1 MGLGATLPNPFCASS
16 RQRFIYFSCAFIKTN
31 ILYFRNVNTPNTIE
45 DIAPLFHEELK
56 DLYPKEELDTFV
68 ILTVSDLFGISRDE
82 IRVRRRQP
90 LNPKEVERICSIIR
104 ELKIQKPIQYILG
117 RADFYG
123 CKIRV
128 NEHVLIPRPETEELV
143 DLILQETKDK
153 GEGTSQI
160 NILDIGT
167 GSGCIAIALKKNIPD
182 ANISAIDVSEEALLV
197 AKANAILNQTKISF
211 LQAHILH
218 LTPQSPLPQERGR
231 YDIIVSNPPY
241 VRASEKEKMSKNVLD
256 YEPHLALFVKDNDPL
271 LFYKAISEFAKI
283 NLTPNGSL
291 FFEINEAL
299 GSDVKKLLEEKGFM
313 NAEVKKDMSGK
324 ERFAIGNI

>member
-1 MGLGATLPNPFCASS
+1 M
-16 RQRFIYFSCAFIKTN
+16 
-31 ILYFRNVNTPNTIE
+31 NTPNTIE

-90 LNPKEVERICSIIR
+90 LNPKEVERISTIIT
-104 ELKIQKPIQYILG
+104 ELKTQKPIQYILG
-117 RADFYG
+117 RTDFYG

-143 DLILQETKDK
+143 DFILQGTKDK
-153 GEGTSQI
+153 GEGISQI

-167 GSGCIAIALKKNIPD
+167 GSGCIAIALKKNLPE
-182 ANISAIDVSEEALLV
+182 ANVSAIDISEEALLI
-197 AKANAILNQTKISF
+197 AKANAILNHTKINF
-211 LQAHILH
+211 LQADILSH
-218 LTPQSPLPQERGR
+218 TSQAATSLRGDDKDNSTLQGGGHR
-231 YDIIVSNPPY
+231 AFDLIVSNPPY

-313 NAEVKKDMSGK
+313 NAEIKKDMSGK